1 MVAQD
6 LTDSIANTKK
16 DIDDKVAEKA
26 QKEEKIG
33 LDKQQVQDSTK
44 GKSEDEKMLAD
55 MEVECKEK
63 KLSFGEKQKLRAEEI
78 EAIEK
83 AQEIMSS
90 PDAAGNAEKHLSF
103 AQEASAPALAHLRR
117 SWTSGR

>member
-44 GKSEDEKMLAD
+44 GKAEDEKMLAD

-78 EAIEK
+78 EAISQAISILK
-83 AQEIMSS
+83 S
-90 PDAAGNAEKHLSF
+90 PDSLGNAEKHLDF
-103 AQEASAPALAHLRR
+103 VQ
-117 SWTSGR
+117 TN